1 MGPVTELAVVAN
13 GSTRMGRAGDE
24 GEDEQEILKAL
35 SLGDWEEWRKG
46 KEGLNRQSHVSK
58 TSGRR

>member
-35 SLGDWEEWRKG
+35 SLGGCLQDRLRREE
-46 KEGLNRQSHVSK
+46 
-58 TSGRR
+58 